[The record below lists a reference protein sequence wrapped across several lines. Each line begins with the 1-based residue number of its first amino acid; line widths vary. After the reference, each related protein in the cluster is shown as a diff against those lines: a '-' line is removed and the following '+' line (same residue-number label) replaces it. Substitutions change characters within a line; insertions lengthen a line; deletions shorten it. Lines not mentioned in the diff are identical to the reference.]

1 MKVFNNYKSIFC
13 MYNNFYYWYSKR
25 IVINIITILKT
36 ISYRGSWLNRVNIEF
51 ENIFEQMHKI
61 LIVVQET
68 ACKIVENYFHES
80 RLVNISTTILKKWQS
95 LLSCVYFQLYI
106 VDPTYFM
113 LVVIFKK
120 NTTSLCFTLIQC
132 IYLIIKQYSWHT
144 KKVDMLILKKK
155 CLYQ

>member
-1 MKVFNNYKSIFC
+1 M
-13 MYNNFYYWYSKR
+13 
-25 IVINIITILKT
+25 
-36 ISYRGSWLNRVNIEF
+36 NIEF
-51 ENIFEQMHKI
+51 ENIFEQMHKY
-61 LIVVQET
+61 LSLVQEI

-80 RLVNISTTILKKWQS
+80 RLENISTTILKKWQS

-155 CLYQ
+155 CLYQKKPKKIIKKSEKNTCTECSK

>member
-1 MKVFNNYKSIFC
+1 M
-13 MYNNFYYWYSKR
+13 
-25 IVINIITILKT
+25 
-36 ISYRGSWLNRVNIEF
+36 NIEF
-51 ENIFEQMHKI
+51 ENIFEQMHKY
-61 LIVVQET
+61 LSLVQEI

-80 RLVNISTTILKKWQS
+80 RLENISTTILKKWQS

-155 CLYQ
+155 MFVLIEAKKNYKKIGKKYMHWMFKIIEMNLNKIRLFMNCCGLCEILTI